1 MLNQTFFSRSFHQTF
16 FQKVFIK
23 HFIKMLINIFENV
36 PTFFGSTFFL
46 LQHHLRL
53 EQISGGRRGGGGASQ
68 PRSRGRAWW
77 RASTAVAAGSQ
88 AAVTSHDAP
97 DEGRTTIGRWHSR
110 RCQPRRTHGEA
121 RRPARRGGPSAAVS
135 IVGGKLGMEAR
146 VRCLLLDVGCY

>member
-1 MLNQTFFSRSFHQTF
+1 MLNQTF

-53 EQISGGRRGGGGASQ
+53 RQISGGRRGGGGASQ
-68 PRSRGRAWW
+68 SRSRGRARW

-88 AAVTSHDAP
+88 AAATSHDAP
-97 DEGRTTIGRWHSR
+97 DEGRTTPAVALPTVPAAEDAR
-110 RCQPRRTHGEA
+110 RGSPASTA
-121 RRPARRGGPSAAVS
+121 RRPECGGEHCGRE
-135 IVGGKLGMEAR
+135 VGYGG
-146 VRCLLLDVGCY
+146 